1 MLKNAGK
8 IILLGATLL
17 SCQLF
22 ALDRGRQL
30 LINDTEHARSLL
42 TVLENAV
49 WAQDGKGN
57 GKIAYVVY
65 STECSWSRKLFQDS
79 RGLQGE
85 IELRWIPVA
94 ARGADYVAEQRNT
107 EAIALTFQGQT
118 GPLNAADIARRAVT
132 YNYGVLQSSNY
143 HFKPYANDRT
153 FSYPTIMYQTAD
165 GLKVI
170 SGNPADLNAMVA
182 EIKSTPDK
190 LALQPAGVDIV
201 KQELR
206 IEPQPGLKNYQNAG
220 QTAIKVF
227 GAPSAQAPVID
238 DLEPGYSIEATGL
251 VAGTDWIEM
260 LPYGPR
266 GPRAYIEDKLVAKLS
281 RLDFSVNPAG
291 GNVVANKTLKILSHP
306 DPDAPVLD
314 TLEPGY
320 QLNRVGTVALQGSN
334 WDVVVVYND
343 GTRGYIAR

>member
-8 IILLGATLL
+8 IILLGATLF

-30 LINDTEHARSLL
+30 LISDTEHARSLL
-42 TVLENAV
+42 NVLENAV
-49 WAQDGKGN
+49 WAQDGKGS

-65 STECSWSRKLFQDS
+65 STECGWSRKLFQDS

-94 ARGADYVAEQRNT
+94 ARGADYVTEQRNT
-107 EAIALTFQGQT
+107 ESIALTFQGQT
-118 GPLNAADIARRAVT
+118 GPLNAADIAKRAVN
-132 YNYGVLQSSNY
+132 YNYSVLQSANY

-153 FSYPTIMYQTAD
+153 FAYPTIMYQTAN

-170 SGNPADLNAMVA
+170 AGNPADLNAMLA
-182 EIKSTPDK
+182 EVKSTPEK
-190 LALQPAGVDIV
+190 LAIQPAGVDIV
-201 KQELR
+201 KQDIQ
-206 IEPQPGLKNYQNAG
+206 IEPRPGLKSYQNAG

-238 DLEPGYSIEATGL
+238 NLEPGYGIDATGL

-266 GPRAYIEDKLVAKLS
+266 GPRAYVEDKLMAKLS
-281 RLDFSVNPAG
+281 RLDFNVTPAG
-291 GNVVANKTLKILSHP
+291 GNVVANKSLKILSHP
-306 DPDAPVLD
+306 AHDAPVLD